1 VNAKRLSILA
11 FTVLVAA
18 LVPLVYR
25 HAVIARSPVGIAV
38 QVGAVAFFL
47 WARVTMGW
55 RSFHASAN
63 PLESARLVTRGPYG
77 LVRHPIYVSLWAI
90 VWAGVAE
97 HLDPVNVALALLIAA
112 GLFVRMVLE
121 ERLLRRRFPEYAEYA
136 KRTKRIVPFVL

>member
-1 VNAKRLSILA
+1 MNAKRLSILA
-11 FTVLVAA
+11 FVALVGA

-25 HAVIARSPVGIAV
+25 HAILATAPVGIAV
-38 QVGAVAFFL
+38 QVGALLFFI

-63 PLESARLVTRGPYG
+63 PLESARLVTGGPYG

-97 HLDPVNVALALLIAA
+97 HLDWLNTGLALVIAG
-112 GLFVRMVLE
+112 GLVVRMLLE
-121 ERLLRRRFPEYAEYA
+121 ERLLRVRFPEYGEYA